1 MEEHAMTSRVI
12 EAIQNEHVDT
22 VAHPT
27 GRLIQ
32 RRSPYA
38 LDLDAVFKVAA
49 ERGVMME
56 INCYP
61 ERLDLSDVNSRRAK
75 ENGVTVTLGTDAHT
89 PSELEFLPL
98 GVAVAR
104 RGWLEAADVANTLS
118 VDELIRS

>member
-1 MEEHAMTSRVI
+1 L
-12 EAIQNEHVDT
+12 
-22 VAHPT
+22 AHPT

-38 LDLDAVFKVAA
+38 LDLDAVFMAAA

-61 ERLDLSDVNSRRAK
+61 ERLDLSDVDSRRAK
-75 ENGVTVTLGTDAHT
+75 EHGVRMTLGTDAHT

-104 RGWLEAADVANTLS
+104 RGWLEASDVANTLS
-118 VDELIRS
+118 VDELLKS